1 MNLDFIWWGVHKQT
15 YLDNTLDAAK
25 PIPALSFGTANKYGN
40 EAITPSRHRTRARAT
55 GC

>member
-1 MNLDFIWWGVHKQT
+1 MNLDFIGWGVHKQT

-25 PIPALSFGTANKYGN
+25 PIPALSFGTANKYGRGDH
-40 EAITPSRHRTRARAT
+40 AQPDRKRARAT

>member
-1 MNLDFIWWGVHKQT
+1 MNLDFIGWGVHKQT

-25 PIPALSFGTANKYGN
+25 PIPALSFGTANKYG
-40 EAITPSRHRTRARAT
+40 TRRSPRPGSQTARAT